1 MSLPYQLA
9 AALLDNLGQQPRIGL
24 RRVALDTFGAQFVE
38 QAVGLSQVGVL
49 THHQR
54 LDGNELHLLGTEHFL
69 IETADIRRVAEPLGD
84 HPHGRPSAVTAVFE
98 ENRPADVFFGKLG
111 AQFVARAENARIVA
125 AHEERPDRRRA
136 CGTRQ
141 LENRTGVRLVQPEVL
156 HLAKLGDAYGTQG
169 VAGIDVGVGV
179 LFVVERNPRTERIDR
194 GLRNVC
200 RRVGRLVVGRQV
212 GSRYRQHVVRAGE
225 VGHNLLVACADFV
238 ARGIAH
244 HVVMA
249 DVRDAQ
255 RVVVRKIGEEAEQLE
270 MRIGAEEV
278 SRAERHLQ
286 RGFLLGVER
295 LHFRAV
301 VKHAVGLIDD
311 TVVMR
316 PQAADVARRGGVDP
330 AGKVGSCAT
339 RIAALH
345 AVVGDIFRNG
355 KFRAQAGLAVDAD
368 HGLMDVLHVAER
380 LVGADHVRGI
390 EVGIVT

>member
-1 MSLPYQLA
+1 MYAVELV
-9 AALLDNLGQQPRIGL
+9 ALL
-24 RRVALDTFGAQFVE
+24 
-38 QAVGLSQVGVL
+38 
-49 THHQR
+49 
-54 LDGNELHLLGTEHFL
+54 
-69 IETADIRRVAEPLGD
+69 
-84 HPHGRPSAVTAVFE
+84 SA
-98 ENRPADVFFGKLG
+98 
-111 AQFVARAENARIVA
+111 ARS
-125 AHEERPDRRRA
+125 
-136 CGTRQ
+136 
-141 LENRTGVRLVQPEVL
+141 
-156 HLAKLGDAYGTQG
+156 
-169 VAGIDVGVGV
+169 
-179 LFVVERNPRTERIDR
+179 
-194 GLRNVC
+194 
-200 RRVGRLVVGRQV
+200 

-225 VGHNLLVACADFV
+225 VGHNLLVACADLV

-255 RVVVRKIGEEAEQLE
+255 RIVVRKIGEEAEQFE

-301 VKHAVGLIDD
+301 VKHAVGLVDD

-330 AGKVGSCAT
+330 AGKVGSGAT